1 MSVGGNRQG
10 RIAGAQLTQN
20 LLSNPFQI
28 LRLHGVAGLY
38 QLPVTASSSSYWTVT
53 LSKVHVAVP
62 VVLWLVTPRPIN
74 TLAPIPTVPP
84 PTTAHLPPPPPP
96 YPLNT

>member
-53 LSKVHVAVP
+53 LSKVHVAVA
-62 VVLWLVTPRPIN
+62 VVLWLVTPRPMN
-74 TLAPIPTVPP
+74 TIAPIGIVSVPTSVQVTPS
-84 PTTAHLPPPPPP
+84 ADS
-96 YPLNT
+96 